1 MGGSD
6 DNYIFVPMHKKME
19 NYLNLNR
26 YGCRNNGDCMI
37 KTRRVSD
44 IYGMPVYTDDGLYY
58 GDVEESVFSGNK
70 VHGWR
75 VRATKNSM
83 LTRVLSGAKG
93 VLIPHQFV
101 KSIGDIM
108 IVSSHALPSSEEA
121 GEAVE
126 EF

>member
-1 MGGSD
+1 
-6 DNYIFVPMHKKME
+6 
-19 NYLNLNR
+19 
-26 YGCRNNGDCMI
+26 MI
-37 KTRRVSD
+37 KTRKVSD
-44 IYGMPVYTDDGLYY
+44 VYGMPVYTDDGLYY
-58 GDVEESVFSGNK
+58 GDVEESIFSGNK

-93 VLIPHQFV
+93 VTVPHQFV

-108 IVSSHALPSSEEA
+108 IISAHALPSSEEGA
-121 GEAVE
+121 VGEEVVE

>member
-1 MGGSD
+1 
-6 DNYIFVPMHKKME
+6 
-19 NYLNLNR
+19 
-26 YGCRNNGDCMI
+26 MI
-37 KTRRVSD
+37 KTRKVSD
-44 IYGMPVYTDDGLYY
+44 VFGMPVYTDEGLYY
-58 GDVEESVFSGNK
+58 GDIEESILAGNK

-93 VLIPHQFV
+93 VTVPHQFV

-108 IVSSHALPSSEEA
+108 IISSHALPSSDEGAAGEEA
-121 GEAVE
+121 SVE

>member
-1 MGGSD
+1 
-6 DNYIFVPMHKKME
+6 ME

-26 YGCRNNGDCMI
+26 YALPRKGVDMI
-37 KTRRVSD
+37 KTRKVTD
-44 IYGMPVYTDDGLYY
+44 VYGMPVYTDDGLYY
-58 GDVEESVFSGNK
+58 GDVEESIFSGNK
-70 VHGWR
+70 IHGWR

-93 VLIPHQFV
+93 VTVPHQFV

-108 IVSSHALPSSEEA
+108 IVSSHALPAGDEAPA
-121 GEAVE
+121 GEETVE

>member
-1 MGGSD
+1 
-6 DNYIFVPMHKKME
+6 
-19 NYLNLNR
+19 
-26 YGCRNNGDCMI
+26 
-37 KTRRVSD
+37 
-44 IYGMPVYTDDGLYY
+44 MPVYTDDGLYY
-58 GDVEESVFSGNK
+58 GDVEESIFSGNK

-93 VLIPHQFV
+93 VTVPHQFV

-108 IVSSHALPSSEEA
+108 IISAHALPSSEEGA
-121 GEAVE
+121 VGEEVVD

>member
-1 MGGSD
+1 
-6 DNYIFVPMHKKME
+6 
-19 NYLNLNR
+19 
-26 YGCRNNGDCMI
+26 MI
-37 KTRRVSD
+37 KTRKVSD
-44 IYGMPVYTDDGLYY
+44 VFGMPVYTDEGLYY
-58 GDVEESVFSGNK
+58 GDIEESVLHGNK

-83 LTRVLSGAKG
+83 LTRVLTGAKG

-108 IVSSHALPSSEEA
+108 IVSSHSLPSSDEGA
-121 GEAVE
+121 VQEAVE